1 MRFALWTVFT
11 LIVMTLPTLGQRGE
25 PFFPRPG
32 ESRDYVS
39 AAGLWSP
46 DATKGRVDVFLR
58 INKAVLVTIRNTEQD
73 APTPFRRIGEL
84 TVELLDST
92 KTVQAREIE
101 RIEVPET
108 ENDSSLPLQGW
119 IQRQYKFAVPP
130 GRYTVHAEM
139 VDLQS
144 KNRFSRNCPAHTLP
158 ARSDSLL
165 LSPAFFYTTRTLGAE
180 PDTLL
185 PQNFGTG
192 ILFSSPGGLLLE
204 VIGVDSTV
212 QSATVSYQLFVDER
226 DEGPTRPWRADS
238 IARIPLRR
246 NINLQGGPQLGYVL
260 MKSNPTPERAVALL
274 PLPLEQLPLRRFKLE
289 VRIHAGARQ
298 ASTLIPLATLWPD
311 QPESLRDVDYAL
323 ESLRFII
330 PERFLDSL
338 SRGSFESRRNN
349 LENFWKSR
357 DATPETADNP
367 LMTEYYRRVDHAR
380 QQFTTLKQ
388 RDGTRT
394 DRGKIYILYG
404 PPSASERS
412 LDPASGF
419 TETWT
424 YNHLHKK
431 FIFRDE
437 TRDGSYVLVST
448 IPE

>member
-1 MRFALWTVFT
+1 
-11 LIVMTLPTLGQRGE
+11 
-25 PFFPRPG
+25 
-32 ESRDYVS
+32 
-39 AAGLWSP
+39 
-46 DATKGRVDVFLR
+46 
-58 INKAVLVTIRNTEQD
+58 
-73 APTPFRRIGEL
+73 
-84 TVELLDST
+84 
-92 KTVQAREIE
+92 
-101 RIEVPET
+101 
-108 ENDSSLPLQGW
+108 
-119 IQRQYKFAVPP
+119 
-130 GRYTVHAEM
+130 
-139 VDLQS
+139 
-144 KNRFSRNCPAHTLP
+144 
-158 ARSDSLL
+158 
-165 LSPAFFYTTRTLGAE
+165 
-180 PDTLL
+180 
-185 PQNFGTG
+185 
-192 ILFSSPGGLLLE
+192 
-204 VIGVDSTV
+204 
-212 QSATVSYQLFVDER
+212 
-226 DEGPTRPWRADS
+226 
-238 IARIPLRR
+238 
-246 NINLQGGPQLGYVL
+246 
-260 MKSNPTPERAVALL
+260 
-274 PLPLEQLPLRRFKLE
+274 
-289 VRIHAGARQ
+289 
-298 ASTLIPLATLWPD
+298 LIPLATLWPD